1 MSKDGTRK
9 NHTDIGERK
18 RTVHSFLIR
27 TILKEQW
34 DLLENKN
41 NQGWI
46 RTIKA
51 EINTKNFLSHGSH
64 QKNYS

>member
-34 DLLENKN
+34 DLLESKN
-41 NQGWI
+41 NQGW
-46 RTIKA
+46 
-51 EINTKNFLSHGSH
+51 NQYKNFLSHGSH
-64 QKNYS
+64 QKNYP

>member
-41 NQGWI
+41 NQGW
-46 RTIKA
+46 
-51 EINTKNFLSHGSH
+51 NQYKNFLSQGSH
-64 QKNYS
+64 QKNYP

>member
-18 RTVHSFLIR
+18 RTVHSSLIR

-41 NQGWI
+41 NQGW
-46 RTIKA
+46 
-51 EINTKNFLSHGSH
+51 NQYKNFLSHGSH

>member
-1 MSKDGTRK
+1 MSKDGTWK

-41 NQGWI
+41 NQGW
-46 RTIKA
+46 
-51 EINTKNFLSHGSH
+51 NQYKNFLSHGSH
-64 QKNYS
+64 QKNYP